1 MENLILSV
9 CEHSPQVLL
18 SIFAFKRAAKVRSNT
33 MISSNKN
40 ISFSA
45 MQIFFYILTKNLSH
59 VVNTGISLIAF

>member
-9 CEHSPQVLL
+9 CEHSPEVLL
-18 SIFAFKRAAKVRSNT
+18 SILAFKRAAKVRSNT

-45 MQIFFYILTKNLSH
+45 MQTLFYIFTKNLSH

>member
-9 CEHSPQVLL
+9 CEHSLEVLL
-18 SIFAFKRAAKVRSNT
+18 SIFAFKRAAEVRSNT

-45 MQIFFYILTKNLSH
+45 MQTFLLHFN
-59 VVNTGISLIAF
+59 

>member
-9 CEHSPQVLL
+9 CEHSPEVLL

-33 MISSNKN
+33 MISSDKN

-45 MQIFFYILTKNLSH
+45 MQSFLLHFN
-59 VVNTGISLIAF
+59 

>member
-9 CEHSPQVLL
+9 CEHSPEVLL
-18 SIFAFKRAAKVRSNT
+18 SILAIKRAAKVRSNT

-45 MQIFFYILTKNLSH
+45 MQTFLLHFN
-59 VVNTGISLIAF
+59 

>member
-9 CEHSPQVLL
+9 CEHSPEVLL

-33 MISSNKN
+33 MISSN
-40 ISFSA
+40 SL
-45 MQIFFYILTKNLSH
+45 QCRLFFYILTKNLSH